1 MTVAEV
7 VLTCLGAYMLAGVPV
22 GLLLVRVRRGL
33 DMRDVGTGNVGTSNI
48 FRNVGFGIAA
58 IVGPLQFAQGLLP
71 VIAARALGLP
81 EEAVAAVAVAAV
93 AGSGFSPWLG
103 LRGGR
108 GVAVATGA
116 VAGMG
121 VAGLGFLLICYAI
134 GLAAGEI
141 AAGVIA
147 GFVLLPLIEV
157 ATSGPATVAGSV
169 LILGVLLMR
178 RLEGVVEDLRTAE
191 DHWGVVVDRLVRD
204 RRPGQKL
211 VGRRTHR

>member
-7 VLTCLGAYMLAGVPV
+7 VLSCLGAYLLAGVPV
-22 GLLLVRVRRGL
+22 GLLVVRVRRGL
-33 DMRDVGTGNVGTSNI
+33 DVRDLGTGNVGTSNI
-48 FRNVGFGIAA
+48 FRNVGLGIAA
-58 IVGPLQFAQGLLP
+58 VVGPLQFAQGLVP
-71 VIAARALGLP
+71 VLVARGLGLP

-116 VAGMG
+116 VAGLG
-121 VAGLGFLLICYAI
+121 LAGLGVLLLCYAA
-134 GLAAGEI
+134 GLVMGEI

-147 GFVLLPLIEV
+147 GYLLLPLVEA
-157 ATSGPATVAGSV
+157 ATTGPAAAAGSI

-191 DHWGVVVDRLVRD
+191 DHWAVVFDRLVRD
-204 RRPGQKL
+204 RRPGQRL

>member
-7 VLTCLGAYMLAGVPV
+7 VLTCAGAYAFAGVPI

-33 DMRDVGTGNVGTSNI
+33 DVRELGTGNVGTSNI

-58 IVGPLQFAQGLLP
+58 IVGPLQFAQGLVP
-71 VIAARALGLP
+71 VLVARGLGLP
-81 EEAVAAVAVAAV
+81 EEAIAAVAVAAV

-121 VAGLGFLLICYAI
+121 LAGLGLLLLCYAI
-134 GLAAGEI
+134 GFAAGEV
-141 AAGVIA
+141 AAGVIL
-147 GFVLLPLIEV
+147 GYVVLPIVEV

-169 LILGVLLMR
+169 LILAVLLAR

-191 DHWGVVVDRLVRD
+191 DHWGVVFDRLIRD
-204 RRPGQKL
+204 RRPGQQL